1 MTNRQIPNLPVV
13 KQDETYEKCR
23 HDGVRFVTPDGTKSR
38 CPCGEILNEPF
49 NPTLP
54 PQTFTGVE
62 LTADKPT
69 VDDEAMTTQD
79 QDQSA
84 FEVWYFDYLE
94 KRQAGK
100 LPDNELPSWK
110 VPWKAGRAELVER
123 QVKEMQRLGGK
134 VVGHSG
140 DRMVLLSQV
149 LAILNEEAAK

>member
-62 LTADKPT
+62 LGEPEPEGVCIISKDSP
-69 VDDEAMTTQD
+69 
-79 QDQSA
+79 
-84 FEVWYFDYLE
+84 FEKWWAPFYGTLAARSVIAELAW
-94 KRQAGK
+94 QA
-100 LPDNELPSWK
+100 S
-110 VPWKAGRAELVER
+110 RAELVER
-123 QVKEMQRLGGK
+123 VRERLNE
-134 VVGHSG
+134 
-140 DRMVLLSQV
+140 DRSISVEALY
-149 LAILNEEAAK
+149 ILNEEAAK